1 MLTPDTVENRFFA
14 PLSAAIASE
23 RSGQRFSD
31 GEFVRAGILRVAAQS
46 VSGRDFLQL
55 SHGIHD
61 LPIASSTYFD
71 ALNSGRR
78 LEMLRLSEA
87 NLCEA
92 VVAELR
98 RGDDRLAGIAELAG
112 REVWAGDGHFIEHA
126 CHDARIL
133 HSDGTMRYTAL
144 NTIYMKDLRTGAVRP
159 LELCCGSEHE
169 VRVLQR
175 LNIGEL
181 RMGGGKGALLVYDSA
196 SVDFGLWYRMRQ
208 GSGVYVV
215 SRWKSNLRPV
225 ASEPLAVDHSDPRN
239 DGILS
244 DERVEWTGHGKFRK
258 ITYRDPESG
267 AIHEYATSD
276 MKLPPGVVALLYRLR
291 WDLEK
296 TFDEFE
302 NKLQENKA
310 WACGDE
316 AKRAQA
322 LFIAMFHNLMLVFL
336 RRLADE
342 EAIEDTKLDRKHR
355 KALERRRK
363 ECGQWG
369 GYINT
374 WAAAFR
380 RATQC
385 SLQFIRWLRHQFIR
399 KTSYRQSLT
408 QLRPLMESYL

>member
-1 MLTPDTVENRFFA
+1 MNEAIDEIRRGESRALAAAGLA
-14 PLSAAIASE
+14 PLLKKI
-23 RSGQRFSD
+23 R
-31 GEFVRAGILRVAAQS
+31 
-46 VSGRDFLQL
+46 
-55 SHGIHD
+55 
-61 LPIASSTYFD
+61 
-71 ALNSGRR
+71 RR

-133 HSDGTMRYTAL
+133 HSDDTMRYTAL

-181 RMGGGKGALLVYDSA
+181 RMGGGKGAILVYDSA

-225 ASEPLAVDHSDPRN
+225 ASEPLTVDHSDPRN

-258 ITYRDPESG
+258 ITYREIRQRGSRRNNP
-267 AIHEYATSD
+267 
-276 MKLPPGVVALLYRLR
+276 LR
-291 WDLEK
+291 SS
-296 TFDEFE
+296 
-302 NKLQENKA
+302 
-310 WACGDE
+310 E
-316 AKRAQA
+316 A
-322 LFIAMFHNLMLVFL
+322 
-336 RRLADE
+336 
-342 EAIEDTKLDRKHR
+342 
-355 KALERRRK
+355 
-363 ECGQWG
+363 
-369 GYINT
+369 
-374 WAAAFR
+374 
-380 RATQC
+380 
-385 SLQFIRWLRHQFIR
+385 
-399 KTSYRQSLT
+399 
-408 QLRPLMESYL
+408 P

>member
-144 NTIYMKDLRTGAVRP
+144 NTIYMKDLRTGV
-159 LELCCGSEHE
+159 
-169 VRVLQR
+169 VLPQ
-175 LNIGEL
+175 
-181 RMGGGKGALLVYDSA
+181 K
-196 SVDFGLWYRMRQ
+196 
-208 GSGVYVV
+208 SG
-215 SRWKSNLRPV
+215 R
-225 ASEPLAVDHSDPRN
+225 
-239 DGILS
+239 
-244 DERVEWTGHGKFRK
+244 
-258 ITYRDPESG
+258 
-267 AIHEYATSD
+267 
-276 MKLPPGVVALLYRLR
+276 
-291 WDLEK
+291 
-296 TFDEFE
+296 
-302 NKLQENKA
+302 
-310 WACGDE
+310 
-316 AKRAQA
+316 
-322 LFIAMFHNLMLVFL
+322 
-336 RRLADE
+336 
-342 EAIEDTKLDRKHR
+342 
-355 KALERRRK
+355 LERS
-363 ECGQWG
+363 GFVG
-369 GYINT
+369 
-374 WAAAFR
+374 
-380 RATQC
+380 
-385 SLQFIRWLRHQFIR
+385 
-399 KTSYRQSLT
+399 
-408 QLRPLMESYL
+408 